1 MSELPRTSKA
11 VAVQKRRDPILD
23 GTLRK
28 DPTKKIW
35 TNPKA
40 SEQLRQYNQK
50 VHSRIIGTQGSVSG
64 KKIN

>member
-40 SEQLRQYNQK
+40 SEQLRQYN
-50 VHSRIIGTQGSVSG
+50 
-64 KKIN
+64 